1 MQEIEPFYSWRGLY
15 DSAEDPASPFHGREY
30 SEFEYSAT
38 IYNHYIHPQWDFF
51 GSETLYLK
59 VLYADYDQSFAIIEF
74 LGEWNDAVSNDI
86 MFLKRDIIDEMIQEG
101 ITNYILIGENV
112 LNLHA
117 ESEDYYEE
125 WFDDIE
131 DGWIVGLNFREHV
144 VDEFNRYGIDQ
155 YILFGGRFD
164 DIHWRKLTPNALFEL
179 IDNQMR
185 RRLTAGQWEEE
196 D

>member
-1 MQEIEPFYSWRGLY
+1 MQDIEPFYNWRGLY
-15 DSAEDPASPFHGREY
+15 DSAEDSLSPFYGREY
-30 SEFEYSAT
+30 SEFEFSST

-59 VLYADYDQSFAIIEF
+59 VLYADYEQGFAIIEF
-74 LGEWNDAVSNDI
+74 IGEWNDAVGNDI
-86 MFLKRDIIDEMIQEG
+86 MFLKRDIIDEFVQEG

-112 LNLHA
+112 LNIHA

-144 VDEFNRYGIDQ
+144 IQEFSEYGIDQ

-164 DIHWRKLTPNALFEL
+164 DIHWRKFSPNALFEL
-179 IDNQMR
+179 IDNHMR
-185 RRLTAGQWEEE
+185 RRLTAGIWEEE